1 MPSFLLSKLK
11 QAQPSMRRRLFLY
24 MGALAALLLAVLLV
38 ALLLLGQLKSPRAE
52 TEKALTFQ
60 MGAFRSDM
68 ASLWRNVSVMGI
80 HLSQDM
86 TAIIEEQTSDFSS
99 LNGDVAAVGD
109 LQEAML
115 EPLCQYVRQTDCSGA
130 FIMLG
135 ASLSSDPAVDSH
147 AGLYVQ
153 RSNAEHTTSDL
164 LLYRGMADIGR
175 QHRVMPHRKWAQEFC
190 PADFP
195 GLADQLEAAS
205 APIERAC
212 RTTEL
217 LTLPGTTEQAIL
229 LTVPM
234 IGADGTVYGLCG
246 FSVNQTYFL
255 AHHAQP
261 TGIGSL
267 ACVLSDSAEGLDV
280 QRGLLT
286 YPTGDFCFVPDEL
299 LEKRSLR
306 GGLSAFVGTELSFV
320 GISEPFTVAAGD
332 EASPDLTVLIPKSDY
347 DRALLKSRLEA
358 AGVLM
363 LLLFFAVSCCLFY
376 TRRYLRP
383 ILEDID
389 HVTVAGGEK
398 GKPIFEELL
407 PISEKMRSHEEAVT
421 ALKAERQD
429 AQDRAEQLLGE
440 KLGLEEQVEGMQGQL
455 DDSLA
460 EIRRL
465 AHLGKKELKPADYD
479 KFLKGYAKLS
489 AKELEI
495 CEALVSGLSTRQ
507 CAEQIGCASS
517 IVDTYRKRVYEKA
530 GIHRVRQ
537 LQLCVALMRVEQQE
551 QTITGGKW
559 EVPYRSISL
568 SRRWVWAC
576 SCWRRAVST
585 VDFTWYSFIRSSRMG
600 LYLS

>member
-1 MPSFLLSKLK
+1 MSMPSFLLSKLK

-52 TEKALTFQ
+52 TEKALSFQ

-68 ASLWRNVSVMGI
+68 ASLWRNVSVMGV
-80 HLSQDM
+80 HLSEDM

-99 LNGDVAAVGD
+99 LNGDVAAVGV

-135 ASLSSDPAVDSH
+135 ASLGSDPAVDSH

-153 RSNAEHTTSDL
+153 RGNAEHTTGDL

-175 QHRVMPHRKWAQEFC
+175 RHKVMPHRKWAQEF
-190 PADFP
+190 DLSSFT
-195 GLADQLEAAS
+195 GLAEHLEKAS
-205 APIERAC
+205 APIERSC
-212 RTTEL
+212 RTTEFI
-217 LTLPGTTEQAIL
+217 TLPGTTEQAIL
-229 LTVPM
+229 LTVPL

-267 ACVLSDSAEGLDV
+267 ACVLSDSAKGLDV

-286 YPTGDFCFVPDEL
+286 YPTGDFCFVPNEL

-306 GGLSAFVGTELSFV
+306 GGLTAFAGSELSFV
-320 GISEPFTVAAGD
+320 GISEPFTVAVGD
-332 EASPDLTVLIPKSDY
+332 EAPHDLTVLIPKSDY
-347 DRALLKSRLEA
+347 DRALLKSRLED

-383 ILEDID
+383 ILRDIERLKD
-389 HVTVAGGEK
+389 ESGGAQMT
-398 GKPIFEELL
+398 FDELQPVSARL
-407 PISEKMRSHEEAVT
+407 RSHEQTITVLET
-421 ALKAERQD
+421 
-429 AQDRAEQLLGE
+429 E
-440 KLGLEEQVEGMQGQL
+440 KLDLQGQVEHMQSQVVDTQEQL

-465 AHLGKKELKPADYD
+465 AYLGKKELDPADYQ
-479 KFLKGYAKLS
+479 KFLEGYAKLS
-489 AKELEI
+489 SKELEI
-495 CEALVSGLSTRQ
+495 CAALAKGLSARQ
-507 CAEQIGCASS
+507 CAEQTGNALSTI
-517 IVDTYRKRVYEKA
+517 DTYRKRVYEKTN
-530 GIHRVRQ
+530 IHRVRQ
-537 LQLCVALMRVEQQE
+537 LRLCYALMQLEQAE
-551 QTITGGKW
+551 QDK
-559 EVPYRSISL
+559 
-568 SRRWVWAC
+568 
-576 SCWRRAVST
+576 
-585 VDFTWYSFIRSSRMG
+585 
-600 LYLS
+600 

>member
-38 ALLLLGQLKSPRAE
+38 ALLLLGQLKSPRE
-52 TEKALTFQ
+52 EMKKTLTFQ
-60 MGAFRSDM
+60 MEGFRSDVT
-68 ASLWRNVSVMGI
+68 SLWRNVSVMGV
-80 HLSQDM
+80 HLSEDM
-86 TAIIEEQTSDFSS
+86 TALIEERVKDFDALSGS
-99 LNGDVAAVGD
+99 ADALEQ
-109 LQEAML
+109 LEASML
-115 EPLCQYVRQTDCSGA
+115 GPLCQYVQQADCSGG
-130 FIMLG
+130 FVLLSV
-135 ASLSSDPAVDSH
+135 SLNPDAAADSFS
-147 AGLYVQ
+147 GLYVQ

-229 LTVPM
+229 LSVPM
-234 IGADGTVYGLCG
+234 VGADGRVYGLCG
-246 FSVNQTYFL
+246 FSVNQTYFS

-261 TGIGSL
+261 SAVSSL
-267 ACVLSDSAEGLDV
+267 ACVLSDAAEGLDI
-280 QRGLLT
+280 QKGLLT
-286 YPTGDFCFVPDEL
+286 YPAGGFCFVPDEL
-299 LEKRSLR
+299 LAEKSLR

-332 EASPDLTVLIPKSDY
+332 EAPHDLTVLIPKSDY

-383 ILEDID
+383 TLRGIERLKDES
-389 HVTVAGGEK
+389 GGTQMT
-398 GKPIFEELL
+398 FDELQPVSARL
-407 PISEKMRSHEEAVT
+407 RSHEQTITVLET
-421 ALKAERQD
+421 
-429 AQDRAEQLLGE
+429 E
-440 KLGLEEQVEGMQGQL
+440 KLDLQGQVEHMQSQVVDTQEQL

-465 AHLGKKELKPADYD
+465 AYLGKKELDPADYQ
-479 KFLKGYAKLS
+479 KFLEGYAKLS
-489 AKELEI
+489 SKELEI
-495 CEALVSGLSTRQ
+495 CAALAKGLSARQ
-507 CAEQIGCASS
+507 CAEQTGNALSTI
-517 IVDTYRKRVYEKA
+517 DTYRKRVYGKTN
-530 GIHRVRQ
+530 IHRVRQ
-537 LQLCVALMRVEQQE
+537 LRLCYALMQLEQAE
-551 QTITGGKW
+551 QDK
-559 EVPYRSISL
+559 
-568 SRRWVWAC
+568 
-576 SCWRRAVST
+576 
-585 VDFTWYSFIRSSRMG
+585 
-600 LYLS
+600 

>member
-38 ALLLLGQLKSPRAE
+38 ALLLLGPLKSPRAE

-495 CEALVSGLSTRQ
+495 CAALAKGLSARQ
-507 CAEQIGCASS
+507 CAEQTGNALSTI
-517 IVDTYRKRVYEKA
+517 DTYRKRVYGKTN
-530 GIHRVRQ
+530 IHRVRQ
-537 LQLCVALMRVEQQE
+537 LRLCYALMQLEQAE
-551 QTITGGKW
+551 QDK
-559 EVPYRSISL
+559 
-568 SRRWVWAC
+568 
-576 SCWRRAVST
+576 
-585 VDFTWYSFIRSSRMG
+585 
-600 LYLS
+600 

>member
-1 MPSFLLSKLK
+1 MPEFLLSKLK
-11 QAQPSMRRRLFLY
+11 RAKPSMRRRLLLY
-24 MGALAALLLAVLLV
+24 MGALAALLLFSLFAV
-38 ALLLLGQLKSPRAE
+38 LLLLGQLKSPRE
-52 TEKALTFQ
+52 EMKKSLTFQ
-60 MGAFRSDM
+60 MGTFRSDM

-80 HLSQDM
+80 HLSEDM

-99 LNGDVAAVGD
+99 LNGDAAAVGA

-130 FIMLG
+130 FILLG
-135 ASLSSDPAVDSH
+135 ASLSSDLAVDSH

-153 RSNAEHTTSDL
+153 RGNAEHTTGDL

-175 QHRVMPHRKWAQEFC
+175 RHKVMPHRKWAQEF
-190 PADFP
+190 DLSSFP
-195 GLADQLEAAS
+195 GFAEHLEKAS
-205 APIERAC
+205 APIERSC
-212 RTTEL
+212 RTTEFI
-217 LTLPGTTEQAIL
+217 TLPGTTEQAIL

-306 GGLSAFVGTELSFV
+306 GGLTAFVGSELSFV
-320 GISEPFTVAAGD
+320 GISEPFTVAVGD
-332 EASPDLTVLIPKSDY
+332 EAPHDLTVLISKAAY
-347 DRALLKSRLEA
+347 DRAMLKSVIEIA
-358 AGVLM
+358 A
-363 LLLFFAVSCCLFY
+363 LLTLLVFFAVGCCLFY

-421 ALKAERQD
+421 VLKAERQD

-465 AHLGKKELKPADYD
+465 AHLGKKELKPDDYD

-489 AKELEI
+489 TKELEI
-495 CEALVSGLSTRQ
+495 CAALAKGLSARQ
-507 CAEQIGCASS
+507 CAEQTGNALSTI
-517 IVDTYRKRVYEKA
+517 DTYRKRVYGKTN
-530 GIHRVRQ
+530 IHRVRQ
-537 LQLCVALMRVEQQE
+537 LRLCYALMQLEQAE
-551 QTITGGKW
+551 QDK
-559 EVPYRSISL
+559 
-568 SRRWVWAC
+568 
-576 SCWRRAVST
+576 
-585 VDFTWYSFIRSSRMG
+585 
-600 LYLS
+600 

>member
-175 QHRVMPHRKWAQEFC
+175 QHRGMPHRKWAQEFC

-495 CEALVSGLSTRQ
+495 CEALVSGLSPRQ

-517 IVDTYRKRVYEKA
+517 TVDTYRKRVYEKT

-537 LQLCVALMRVEQQE
+537 LQLCVALMRMEQQE
-551 QTITGGKW
+551 SETQK
-559 EVPYRSISL
+559 E
-568 SRRWVWAC
+568 
-576 SCWRRAVST
+576 
-585 VDFTWYSFIRSSRMG
+585 
-600 LYLS
+600 

>member
-1 MPSFLLSKLK
+1 MPEFLLSKLK
-11 QAQPSMRRRLFLY
+11 RAKPSMRRRLLLY
-24 MGALAALLLAVLLV
+24 MGALAALLLFSLFAV
-38 ALLLLGQLKSPRAE
+38 LLLLGQLKSPRE
-52 TEKALTFQ
+52 EMKKSLTFQ
-60 MGAFRSDM
+60 MEAFRSDVT
-68 ASLWRNVSVMGI
+68 SLWRNVSVMGV
-80 HLSQDM
+80 HLSEDM
-86 TAIIEEQTSDFSS
+86 TALIEERVKDFDALSGS
-99 LNGDVAAVGD
+99 ADALEQ
-109 LQEAML
+109 LEASML
-115 EPLCQYVRQTDCSGA
+115 GPLCQYVQQADCSGG
-130 FIMLG
+130 FVLLSV
-135 ASLSSDPAVDSH
+135 SLNPDAAADSFS
-147 AGLYVQ
+147 GLYVQ

-229 LTVPM
+229 LSGPM
-234 IGADGTVYGLCG
+234 VGADGRVYGLCG
-246 FSVNQTYFL
+246 FSVNQTYFS

-261 TGIGSL
+261 SAVSSL
-267 ACVLSDSAEGLDV
+267 ACVLSDAAEGLDV

-306 GGLSAFVGTELSFV
+306 GGLTAFVGSELSFV
-320 GISEPFTVAAGD
+320 GISEPFTVAVGD
-332 EASPDLTVLIPKSDY
+332 EAPHDLTVLISKAAY
-347 DRALLKSRLEA
+347 DRAMLKSVIEIA
-358 AGVLM
+358 A
-363 LLLFFAVSCCLFY
+363 LLTLLVFFAVGCCLFY

-421 ALKAERQD
+421 VLKAERQD

-465 AHLGKKELKPADYD
+465 AHLGKKELKPADYE

-489 AKELEI
+489 TKELEI

-517 IVDTYRKRVYEKA
+517 TVDTYRKRVYEKT
-530 GIHRVRQ
+530 GINRVRQ
-537 LQLCVALMRVEQQE
+537 LQLCVALMRMEQQDAE
-551 QTITGGKW
+551 AQK
-559 EVPYRSISL
+559 ES
-568 SRRWVWAC
+568 
-576 SCWRRAVST
+576 
-585 VDFTWYSFIRSSRMG
+585 
-600 LYLS
+600 

>member
-24 MGALAALLLAVLLV
+24 MGALAVLLLAALFV

-52 TEKALTFQ
+52 TEKALSFQ

-68 ASLWRNVSVMGI
+68 SSLWRNVSVMGV

-99 LNGDVAAVGD
+99 LNGDVDAVGA

-130 FIMLG
+130 FILLA

-153 RSNAEHTTSDL
+153 RGNAEHTTGDL

-175 QHRVMPHRKWAQEFC
+175 RHRVMPHRKWAQEFC

-229 LTVPM
+229 LSVPM
-234 IGADGTVYGLCG
+234 VGADGRVYGLCG
-246 FSVNQTYFL
+246 FSVNQTYFS

-261 TGIGSL
+261 SAVSSL
-267 ACVLSDSAEGLDV
+267 ACVLSDAAEGLDI
-280 QRGLLT
+280 QKGLLT
-286 YPTGDFCFVPDEL
+286 YPAGGFCFVPDEL
-299 LEKRSLR
+299 LAEKSLR

-332 EASPDLTVLIPKSDY
+332 EAPHDLTVLIPKSDY

-383 ILEDID
+383 ILRDIERLKD
-389 HVTVAGGEK
+389 ESGGTQMT
-398 GKPIFEELL
+398 FDELQPVSARL
-407 PISEKMRSHEEAVT
+407 RSHEQTITVLET
-421 ALKAERQD
+421 
-429 AQDRAEQLLGE
+429 E
-440 KLGLEEQVEGMQGQL
+440 KLDLQGQVEHMQSQVVDTQEQL

-465 AHLGKKELKPADYD
+465 AYLGKKELDPADYQ
-479 KFLKGYAKLS
+479 KFLEGYAKLS
-489 AKELEI
+489 SKELEI
-495 CEALVSGLSTRQ
+495 CAALAKGLSARQ
-507 CAEQIGCASS
+507 CAEQTGNALSTI
-517 IVDTYRKRVYEKA
+517 DTYRKRVYGKTN
-530 GIHRVRQ
+530 IHRVRQ
-537 LQLCVALMRVEQQE
+537 LRLCYALMQLEQAE
-551 QTITGGKW
+551 QDK
-559 EVPYRSISL
+559 
-568 SRRWVWAC
+568 
-576 SCWRRAVST
+576 
-585 VDFTWYSFIRSSRMG
+585 
-600 LYLS
+600 

>member
-1 MPSFLLSKLK
+1 MPSFLLAKLK

-68 ASLWRNVSVMGI
+68 ASLWRNVSVMGV
-80 HLSQDM
+80 HLSEDM

-99 LNGDVAAVGD
+99 LNGDVDAVGA

-115 EPLCQYVRQTDCSGA
+115 EPLCQYVRQTDCSGG
-130 FIMLG
+130 FVLLSV
-135 ASLSSDPAVDSH
+135 SLNPDAAADSFS
-147 AGLYVQ
+147 GLYAQ

-205 APIERAC
+205 APIERSC
-212 RTTEL
+212 RTTEFI
-217 LTLPGTTEQAIL
+217 TLPGTTEQAIL

-246 FSVNQTYFL
+246 FSVNQTYFS

-261 TGIGSL
+261 SAVSSL
-267 ACVLSDSAEGLDV
+267 ACVLSDAAEGLDI
-280 QRGLLT
+280 QKGLLT
-286 YPTGDFCFVPDEL
+286 YPAGGFCFVPDEL
-299 LEKRSLR
+299 LAEKSLR

-332 EASPDLTVLIPKSDY
+332 EAPHDLTVLIPKSDY

-383 ILEDID
+383 ILRDIERLKD
-389 HVTVAGGEK
+389 ESGGTQMT
-398 GKPIFEELL
+398 FDELQPVSARL
-407 PISEKMRSHEEAVT
+407 RSHEQTITVLET
-421 ALKAERQD
+421 
-429 AQDRAEQLLGE
+429 E
-440 KLGLEEQVEGMQGQL
+440 KLDLQGQVEHMQSQVVDTQEQL

-465 AHLGKKELKPADYD
+465 AYLGKKELDPADYQ
-479 KFLKGYAKLS
+479 KFLEGYAKLS
-489 AKELEI
+489 SKELEI
-495 CEALVSGLSTRQ
+495 CAALAKGLSARQ
-507 CAEQIGCASS
+507 CAEQTGNALSTI
-517 IVDTYRKRVYEKA
+517 DTYRKRVYEKTN
-530 GIHRVRQ
+530 IHRVRQ
-537 LQLCVALMRVEQQE
+537 LRLCYALMQLEQAE
-551 QTITGGKW
+551 QDK
-559 EVPYRSISL
+559 
-568 SRRWVWAC
+568 
-576 SCWRRAVST
+576 
-585 VDFTWYSFIRSSRMG
+585 
-600 LYLS
+600 

>member
-1 MPSFLLSKLK
+1 MPEFLLSKLK
-11 QAQPSMRRRLFLY
+11 RAKPSMRRRLLLY
-24 MGALAALLLAVLLV
+24 MGALAALLLFSLFAV
-38 ALLLLGQLKSPRAE
+38 LLLLGQLKSPRAE

-80 HLSQDM
+80 HLSEDM
-86 TAIIEEQTSDFSS
+86 TALIEERVKDFDALSGS
-99 LNGDVAAVGD
+99 ADALEQ
-109 LQEAML
+109 LEASML
-115 EPLCQYVRQTDCSGA
+115 GPLCQYVQQADCSGG
-130 FIMLG
+130 FVLLSV
-135 ASLSSDPAVDSH
+135 SLNPDAAVDSFS
-147 AGLYVQ
+147 GLYVQ

-229 LTVPM
+229 LSVPM
-234 IGADGTVYGLCG
+234 VGADGRVYGLCG
-246 FSVNQTYFL
+246 FSVNQTYFS

-261 TGIGSL
+261 SAVSSL
-267 ACVLSDSAEGLDV
+267 ACVLSDAAEGLDI
-280 QRGLLT
+280 QKGLLT
-286 YPTGDFCFVPDEL
+286 YPAGGFCFVPDEL
-299 LEKRSLR
+299 LAEKSLR

-332 EASPDLTVLIPKSDY
+332 EAPHDLTVLIPKSDC

-383 ILEDID
+383 ILRDIERLKD
-389 HVTVAGGEK
+389 ESGGTQMT
-398 GKPIFEELL
+398 FDELQPVSARL
-407 PISEKMRSHEEAVT
+407 RSHEQTITVLET
-421 ALKAERQD
+421 
-429 AQDRAEQLLGE
+429 E
-440 KLGLEEQVEGMQGQL
+440 KLDLQGQVEHMQSQVVDTQEQL

-465 AHLGKKELKPADYD
+465 AYLGKKELDPADYQ
-479 KFLKGYAKLS
+479 KFLEGYAKLS
-489 AKELEI
+489 SKELEI
-495 CEALVSGLSTRQ
+495 CAALAKGLSARQ
-507 CAEQIGCASS
+507 CAEQTGNALSTI
-517 IVDTYRKRVYEKA
+517 DTYRKRVYGKMN
-530 GIHRVRQ
+530 IHRVRQ
-537 LQLCVALMRVEQQE
+537 LRLCYALMQLEQAE
-551 QTITGGKW
+551 QDK
-559 EVPYRSISL
+559 
-568 SRRWVWAC
+568 
-576 SCWRRAVST
+576 
-585 VDFTWYSFIRSSRMG
+585 
-600 LYLS
+600 

>member
-1 MPSFLLSKLK
+1 MPEFLLSKLK
-11 QAQPSMRRRLFLY
+11 RAKPSMRRRLFLY
-24 MGALAALLLAVLLV
+24 MGALALLLLAVLFV

-60 MGAFRSDM
+60 MGAFRSDVT
-68 ASLWRNVSVMGI
+68 SLWRNVSVMGV
-80 HLSQDM
+80 HLSEDM
-86 TAIIEEQTSDFSS
+86 TALIEERVKDFDALSGS
-99 LNGDVAAVGD
+99 ADALEQ
-109 LQEAML
+109 LEASML
-115 EPLCQYVRQTDCSGA
+115 GPLCQYVQQADCSGG
-130 FIMLG
+130 FVLLSV
-135 ASLSSDPAVDSH
+135 SLNPDAAADSFS
-147 AGLYVQ
+147 GLYVQ

-175 QHRVMPHRKWAQEFC
+175 QHRVMPHRKWAQEF
-190 PADFP
+190 DLSSFP
-195 GLADQLEAAS
+195 GFAEHLEKAS
-205 APIERAC
+205 APIERSC
-212 RTTEL
+212 RTTEFI
-217 LTLPGTTEQAIL
+217 TLPGTTEQAIL

-267 ACVLSDSAEGLDV
+267 ACVLSDAAEGLDV

-306 GGLSAFVGTELSFV
+306 GGLTAFAGSELSFV

-332 EASPDLTVLIPKSDY
+332 EAPHDLTVLISKAAY
-347 DRALLKSRLEA
+347 DRAMLKSVIEIA
-358 AGVLM
+358 A
-363 LLLFFAVSCCLFY
+363 LLTLLVFFAVGCCLFY

-421 ALKAERQD
+421 VLKAERQD

-465 AHLGKKELKPADYD
+465 AHLGKKELKPADYE

-489 AKELEI
+489 TKELEI

-517 IVDTYRKRVYEKA
+517 TVDTYRKRVYEKT

-537 LQLCVALMRVEQQE
+537 LQLCVALMRMEQQE
-551 QTITGGKW
+551 SETQK
-559 EVPYRSISL
+559 ES
-568 SRRWVWAC
+568 
-576 SCWRRAVST
+576 
-585 VDFTWYSFIRSSRMG
+585 
-600 LYLS
+600 

>member
-229 LTVPM
+229 LSVPM
-234 IGADGTVYGLCG
+234 VGADGRVYGLCG
-246 FSVNQTYFL
+246 FSVNQTYFS

-261 TGIGSL
+261 SAVSSL
-267 ACVLSDSAEGLDV
+267 ACVLSDAAEGLDI
-280 QRGLLT
+280 QKGLLT
-286 YPTGDFCFVPDEL
+286 YPAGGFCFVPDEL
-299 LEKRSLR
+299 LAEKSLR
-306 GGLSAFVGTELSFV
+306 GGLSAFVGSELFFV

-332 EASPDLTVLIPKSDY
+332 EAPHDLTVLISKAAY
-347 DRALLKSRLEA
+347 DRAMLKSVIEIA
-358 AGVLM
+358 A
-363 LLLFFAVSCCLFY
+363 LLTLLVFFAVGCCLFY

-517 IVDTYRKRVYEKA
+517 TVDTYRKRVYEKT

-537 LQLCVALMRVEQQE
+537 LQLCVALMRMEQQE
-551 QTITGGKW
+551 SETQK
-559 EVPYRSISL
+559 E
-568 SRRWVWAC
+568 
-576 SCWRRAVST
+576 
-585 VDFTWYSFIRSSRMG
+585 
-600 LYLS
+600 

>member
-1 MPSFLLSKLK
+1 MPEFLLSKLK
-11 QAQPSMRRRLFLY
+11 RAKPSMRRRLLLY
-24 MGALAALLLAVLLV
+24 MGALAALLLFSLFAV
-38 ALLLLGQLKSPRAE
+38 LLLLGQLKSPRE
-52 TEKALTFQ
+52 EMKKSLTFQ
-60 MGAFRSDM
+60 MEAFRSDVT
-68 ASLWRNVSVMGI
+68 SLWRNVSVMGV
-80 HLSQDM
+80 HLSEDM
-86 TAIIEEQTSDFSS
+86 TALIEERVKDFDALSGS
-99 LNGDVAAVGD
+99 ADALEQ
-109 LQEAML
+109 LEASML
-115 EPLCQYVRQTDCSGA
+115 GSLCQYVQQADCSGG
-130 FIMLG
+130 FVLLSV
-135 ASLSSDPAVDSH
+135 SLNPDAAADSFS
-147 AGLYVQ
+147 GLYVQ

-229 LTVPM
+229 LSVPM
-234 IGADGTVYGLCG
+234 VGADGRVYGLCG

-267 ACVLSDSAEGLDV
+267 ACVLSDSSEGLDV

-306 GGLSAFVGTELSFV
+306 GGLTAFVGSELSFV
-320 GISEPFTVAAGD
+320 GISEPFTVAVGD
-332 EASPDLTVLIPKSDY
+332 EAPHDLTVLIPKSDY

-383 ILEDID
+383 ILRDIERLKD
-389 HVTVAGGEK
+389 ESGGAQMT
-398 GKPIFEELL
+398 FDELQPVSARL
-407 PISEKMRSHEEAVT
+407 RSHEQTITVLET
-421 ALKAERQD
+421 
-429 AQDRAEQLLGE
+429 E
-440 KLGLEEQVEGMQGQL
+440 KLDLQGQVEHMQSQVVDTQEQL

-465 AHLGKKELKPADYD
+465 AYLGKKELDPADYQ
-479 KFLKGYAKLS
+479 KFLEGYAKLS
-489 AKELEI
+489 SKELEI
-495 CEALVSGLSTRQ
+495 CAALAKGLSARQ
-507 CAEQIGCASS
+507 CAEQTGNALSTI
-517 IVDTYRKRVYEKA
+517 DTYRKRVYEKTN
-530 GIHRVRQ
+530 IHRVRQ
-537 LQLCVALMRVEQQE
+537 LRLCYALMQLEQAE
-551 QTITGGKW
+551 QDK
-559 EVPYRSISL
+559 
-568 SRRWVWAC
+568 
-576 SCWRRAVST
+576 
-585 VDFTWYSFIRSSRMG
+585 
-600 LYLS
+600 

>member
-1 MPSFLLSKLK
+1 MPEFLLSKLK
-11 QAQPSMRRRLFLY
+11 RSKPSMRRRLLLY
-24 MGALAALLLAVLLV
+24 MGALAALLLFSLFAV
-38 ALLLLGQLKSPRAE
+38 LLLLGQLKSPRE
-52 TEKALTFQ
+52 EMKKSLTFQ
-60 MGAFRSDM
+60 MEAFRSDVT
-68 ASLWRNVSVMGI
+68 SLWRNVSVMGV
-80 HLSQDM
+80 HLSEDM

-99 LNGDVAAVGD
+99 LNGDVDAVGA

-130 FIMLG
+130 FILLG
-135 ASLSSDPAVDSH
+135 ASLSSDPAADSH

-153 RSNAEHTTSDL
+153 RGNAEHTTGEL

-175 QHRVMPHRKWAQEFC
+175 RHKVMPHRKWAQEF
-190 PADFP
+190 DLSSFP
-195 GLADQLEAAS
+195 GFAEHLEKAS
-205 APIERAC
+205 APIEHSC
-212 RTTEL
+212 RTTEFI
-217 LTLPGTTEQAIL
+217 TLPGTTEQAIL

-306 GGLSAFVGTELSFV
+306 GGLTAFVGSELSFV
-320 GISEPFTVAAGD
+320 GISEPFTVAVGD
-332 EASPDLTVLIPKSDY
+332 EAPHDLTVLISKTAY
-347 DRALLKSRLEA
+347 DRAMLKSVIEIAALLTLLVFFA
-358 AGVLM
+358 AG
-363 LLLFFAVSCCLFY
+363 CCLFY
-376 TRRYLRP
+376 TRRYFRP

-389 HVTVAGGEK
+389 HVTVAGGEE

-421 ALKAERQD
+421 VLKAERQD

-465 AHLGKKELKPADYD
+465 AHLGKKELDPADYE

-489 AKELEI
+489 TKELEI

-517 IVDTYRKRVYEKA
+517 TVDTYRKRVYEKT
-530 GIHRVRQ
+530 GIHKVRQ
-537 LQLCVALMRVEQQE
+537 LQLCVALMRTEQQE
-551 QTITGGKW
+551 SETQK
-559 EVPYRSISL
+559 E
-568 SRRWVWAC
+568 
-576 SCWRRAVST
+576 
-585 VDFTWYSFIRSSRMG
+585 
-600 LYLS
+600 

>member
-1 MPSFLLSKLK
+1 M
-11 QAQPSMRRRLFLY
+11 
-24 MGALAALLLAVLLV
+24 
-38 ALLLLGQLKSPRAE
+38 
-52 TEKALTFQ
+52 
-60 MGAFRSDM
+60 
-68 ASLWRNVSVMGI
+68 
-80 HLSQDM
+80 
-86 TAIIEEQTSDFSS
+86 
-99 LNGDVAAVGD
+99 
-109 LQEAML
+109 
-115 EPLCQYVRQTDCSGA
+115 RQTDCSGA
-130 FIMLG
+130 FILLG

-153 RSNAEHTTSDL
+153 RGNAEHTTGDL

-175 QHRVMPHRKWAQEFC
+175 RHKVMPHRKWAQEF
-190 PADFP
+190 DLSSFP
-195 GLADQLEAAS
+195 GFAEHLEKAS
-205 APIERAC
+205 APIERSC
-212 RTTEL
+212 RTTEFI
-217 LTLPGTTEQAIL
+217 TLPGTTEQAIL

-255 AHHAQP
+255 AHHTQP

-267 ACVLSDSAEGLDV
+267 ACVLSDTAEGLDV
-280 QRGLLT
+280 QKGLLT

-306 GGLSAFVGTELSFV
+306 GGLTAFVGSELSFV

-332 EASPDLTVLIPKSDY
+332 EVPHDLTVLISKASY
-347 DRALLKSRLEA
+347 DRAILKSGIEIA
-358 AGVLM
+358 A
-363 LLLFFAVSCCLFY
+363 LLTLLVFFAVGCCLFY

-407 PISEKMRSHEEAVT
+407 PISEKMRFHEEAVT
-421 ALKAERQD
+421 VLKAERQD

-440 KLGLEEQVEGMQGQL
+440 NLGLQEQVEGMQGQL

-489 AKELEI
+489 TKELEI

-507 CAEQIGCASS
+507 CAEQLGCASS
-517 IVDTYRKRVYEKA
+517 TVDTYRKRVYEKT
-530 GIHRVRQ
+530 GIHKMRQ
-537 LQLCVALMRVEQQE
+537 LQLCVALMRMEQQE
-551 QTITGGKW
+551 SETQK
-559 EVPYRSISL
+559 E
-568 SRRWVWAC
+568 
-576 SCWRRAVST
+576 
-585 VDFTWYSFIRSSRMG
+585 
-600 LYLS
+600 

>member
-383 ILEDID
+383 VLEDID

-489 AKELEI
+489 TKELEI
-495 CEALVSGLSTRQ
+495 CEALVSGMSTRQ
-507 CAEQIGCASS
+507 CEEQIGCASS
-517 IVDTYRKRVYEKA
+517 TVDTYRKRVYEKT

-537 LQLCVALMRVEQQE
+537 LQLCVALMRMEQQE
-551 QTITGGKW
+551 SETQK
-559 EVPYRSISL
+559 E
-568 SRRWVWAC
+568 
-576 SCWRRAVST
+576 
-585 VDFTWYSFIRSSRMG
+585 
-600 LYLS
+600 